1 MNTNKITFTNS
12 QKKAFGLI
20 QDFLDSEYPVFILKG
35 YAGTGKTFLIAEI
48 VKYLRL
54 IKTEVYLAA
63 PTGRAA
69 RIVAQKTNYDARTI
83 HSFIY
88 SGVDEVG
95 DDEEDFVWNFN
106 TKRNRDSLNCVYII
120 DESSMISDTP
130 ASDYFIKF
138 GTGRVLK
145 DFFTYTGIIGSSEEE
160 GNNRKIIF
168 VGDPAQLPPV
178 NTTLS
183 PALSPDHLYDN
194 YGIESHE
201 TEMRDVVRQSKE
213 SGILKN
219 ATRIR
224 ECISDEDYSWLKME
238 EGYDVTNLDFNG
250 EAGGYFEEKLN
261 NPDTLL
267 ITATNRNALKYNKAV
282 RNYLFE
288 NHRDEIQVGDRLL
301 VVSNNY
307 YYGLMNGDLATVM
320 NIHSE
325 TEKIPVKL
333 RNTQQELNLSFR
345 DITLRLDGPKSSL
358 FDCKIVENLL
368 NSTERGL
375 SSAEA
380 TALSI
385 CARRQLDVPFPD
397 KRLRRSNP
405 SEYRK
410 QQREYFIKLRESEY
424 YNALQVKYGYALT
437 CHKAQGGEW
446 ENVIVDFSS
455 FHRKESEEYFRW
467 VYTAISRASGK
478 LFLINPPRIE

>member
-1 MNTNKITFTNS
+1 M
-12 QKKAFGLI
+12 
-20 QDFLDSEYPVFILKG
+20 
-35 YAGTGKTFLIAEI
+35 
-48 VKYLRL
+48 

-88 SGVDEVG
+88 SGVDEFG
-95 DDEEDFVWNFN
+95 EDEEDFVWNFN

-130 ASDYFIKF
+130 SKDYFIKF
-138 GTGRVLK
+138 GSGRVLK
-145 DFFTYTGIIGSSEEE
+145 DLFTYTGIIGASEEE

-213 SGILKN
+213 SGILMN

-224 ECISDEDYSWLKME
+224 ESISEEDYGCLKMG
-238 EGYDVTNLDFNG
+238 EGYDVVNLNYGD
-250 EAGGYFEEKLN
+250 EGGYFEEKLN
-261 NPDTLL
+261 TPNTLL
-267 ITATNRNALKYNKAV
+267 ITATNKNALKYNRAV

-288 NHRDEIQVGDRLL
+288 NHRNEIQVGDRLL

-307 YYGLMNGDLATVM
+307 YYGLMNGDLATVI
-320 NIHSE
+320 NIHSD

-333 RNTQQELNLSFR
+333 RNTHQEIILSFR
-345 DITLRLDGPKSSL
+345 DITLRLDGPKSDL
-358 FDCKIVENLL
+358 FNCKIVENLL
-368 NSTERGL
+368 NSTERGI
-375 SSAEA
+375 STTEA

-405 SEYRK
+405 SEYKK
-410 QQREYFIKLRESEY
+410 QQREYFMKLRESEY

-455 FHRKESEEYFRW
+455 FHRKETEDYFRW
-467 VYTAISRASGK
+467 VYTAISRASGR
-478 LFLINPPRIE
+478 LFLINAPME

>member
-1 MNTNKITFTNS
+1 M
-12 QKKAFGLI
+12 
-20 QDFLDSEYPVFILKG
+20 
-35 YAGTGKTFLIAEI
+35 
-48 VKYLRL
+48 
-54 IKTEVYLAA
+54 
-63 PTGRAA
+63 
-69 RIVAQKTNYDARTI
+69 
-83 HSFIY
+83 
-88 SGVDEVG
+88 
-95 DDEEDFVWNFN
+95 
-106 TKRNRDSLNCVYII
+106 
-120 DESSMISDTP
+120 
-130 ASDYFIKF
+130 
-138 GTGRVLK
+138 LK
-145 DFFTYTGIIGSSEEE
+145 DLFTYTGIIGSSEEE

-183 PALSPDHLYDN
+183 PALSPDHLYNN

-224 ECISDEDYSWLKME
+224 ECISEEDYSWMSME

-250 EAGGYFEEKLN
+250 DAGGYFEEKLN

-267 ITATNRNALKYNKAV
+267 ITATNRNALKYNKSV

-288 NHRDEIQVGDRLL
+288 NHRDEIQPGDRLL

-307 YYGLMNGDLATVM
+307 FYGLMNGDLATVM

-333 RNTQQELNLSFR
+333 RNSQQEIILSFR
-345 DITLRLDGPKSSL
+345 DITLRLDGPQSKL

-380 TALSI
+380 AALSI
-385 CARRQLDVPFPD
+385 YARRQLDLPFPD

-405 SEYRK
+405 SEYK
-410 QQREYFIKLRESEY
+410 KLQREYFTKLRESEY

-455 FHRKESEEYFRW
+455 FHKKETEEYFRW
-467 VYTAISRASGK
+467 VYTAVSRASGK
-478 LFLINPPRIE
+478 LFLINPPGKE

>member
-1 MNTNKITFTNS
+1 MITNKVIFTNS

-20 QDFLDSEYPVFILKG
+20 QDFLDSDDPVFILKG
-35 YAGTGKTFLIAEI
+35 YAGTGKTFLIGEI
-48 VKYLRL
+48 VKYLRM

-69 RIVAQKTNYDARTI
+69 RIVAQKTNYDARTL

-95 DDEEDFVWNFN
+95 EDEEDFVWNFN

-120 DESSMISDTP
+120 DESSMISDSQ
-130 ASDYFIKF
+130 ANEYFIKF
-138 GTGRVLK
+138 GSGRVLK
-145 DFFTYTGIIGSSEEE
+145 DFFTYTGIIGSSDEE

-194 YGIESHE
+194 YGIEAHE

-219 ATRIR
+219 ATQIR
-224 ECISDEDYSWLKME
+224 EYIREEEYGRMKLE
-238 EGYDVTNLDFNG
+238 EGYDVTSLDLNG
-250 EAGGYFEEKLN
+250 DTGGYFEEKLN
-261 NPDTLL
+261 TPDTLM
-267 ITATNRNALKYNKAV
+267 ITATNRSALKYNKAV

-288 NHRDEIQVGDRLL
+288 NHGGEIQVGDRLL

-307 YYGLMNGDLATVM
+307 FYGLMNGDLATVM
-320 NIHSE
+320 SIHSD

-333 RNTQQELNLSFR
+333 RNTQQELILSFR
-345 DITLRLDGPKSSL
+345 DITLRLDGPQSSL
-358 FDCKIVENLL
+358 FTCKIVENLL
-368 NSTERGL
+368 NTAERGL

-380 TALSI
+380 SALSI
-385 CARRQLDVPFPD
+385 CARRQLDIPFPD

-410 QQREYFIKLRESEY
+410 QQREYFIQLRESEY

-446 ENVIVDFSS
+446 ENVIVDFTS
-455 FHRKESEEYFRW
+455 FHKRDSEEYFRW

-478 LFLINPPRIE
+478 LFLINPPHLE